1 MKVGKIISV
10 VDTNQRYRDMINR
23 YIVKRN
29 EYDAWDNEA
38 GVEEMNKQIIRTQ
51 DEYGHFLN
59 TEI

>member
-10 VDTNQRYRDMINR
+10 VDTNQRYRDTVR
-23 YIVKRN
+23 HYIIKRN

-38 GVEEMNKQIIRTQ
+38 GVEEMNRLIIQTQ